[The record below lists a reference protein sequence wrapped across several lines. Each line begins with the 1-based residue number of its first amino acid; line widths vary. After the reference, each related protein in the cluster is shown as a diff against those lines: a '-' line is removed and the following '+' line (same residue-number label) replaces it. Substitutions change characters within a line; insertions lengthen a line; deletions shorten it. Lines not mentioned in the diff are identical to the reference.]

1 MLTPP
6 ENKAE
11 IGVHPIREGTCE
23 LCLSQLVVP
32 LRRAIVHGRV
42 YDVCSG
48 CVVFLELRK
57 DDDPMETKE
66 S

>member
-1 MLTPP
+1 MLIPP
-6 ENKAE
+6 ENK
-11 IGVHPIREGTCE
+11 IDTYPIREGTCE

-57 DDDPMETKE
+57 DDDPMETKG